1 MKTFTKAVLLSG
13 LFLAG
18 SGANAGTVTLTNGG
32 TNAQYAKSFSNG
44 EVNVRASAFSI
55 DASNKVRSAKLASW
69 DHGLGVDNL
78 NNDNSH
84 TIDNSGWTDFVVF
97 QFDKSVAL
105 TSASFQ
111 TGWHNM
117 NDTDASIGRLTLDW
131 AGLNLPW
138 NTDLTSALAG
148 QDRSILN
155 HFNPYLSAS
164 NGNGNQTRAIGDGIN
179 VGNVWLVS
187 AALINPDSFK
197 DGFKLKSF
205 DYNLPAPPGGGAVP
219 EPATWAMLIL
229 GMGMIGGTM
238 RRRSAATRVAR
249 ASIRFA

>member
-13 LFLAG
+13 LILAG
-18 SGANAGTVTLTNGG
+18 SAANAGTVTLTNGG
-32 TNAQYAKSFSNG
+32 TNAQFAKSFSNG

-55 DASNKVRSAKLASW
+55 DASNTIRSAKLSSW

-117 NDTDASIGRLTLDW
+117 NDTDASIGRLTVDW

-138 NTDLTSALAG
+138 DTDLTSSLAG
-148 QDRSILN
+148 QNKSLLN
-155 HFNPYLSAS
+155 YFNPYLSAS
-164 NGNGNQTRAIGDGIN
+164 LGNGNQARAIGDGIN
-179 VGNVWLVS
+179 AGNIWLIS
-187 AALINPDSFK
+187 AALINPDAHK
-197 DGFKLKSF
+197 DGYKLKSF
-205 DYNLPAPPGGGAVP
+205 GYNVPTPPSVGVVP

-229 GMGMIGGTM
+229 GMGLVGGAM
-238 RRRSAATRVAR
+238 RRRSAAVREAR
-249 ASIRFA
+249 ASLRFA